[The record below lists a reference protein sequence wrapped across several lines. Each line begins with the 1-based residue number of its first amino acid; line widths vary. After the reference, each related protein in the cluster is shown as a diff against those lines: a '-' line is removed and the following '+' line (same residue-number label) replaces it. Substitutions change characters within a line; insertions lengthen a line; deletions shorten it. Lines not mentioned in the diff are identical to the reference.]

1 MVPIDYVYHIACP
14 EKYDQIDEMMIEY
27 EGREEVL
34 IGHLSTMLVAK
45 NRANASESETED
57 SGSGD
62 EEDPTIKSS
71 TTTSEF
77 SLSSLRVS
85 GLSSLGLSVRTVDD
99 EPLEET
105 PRETPESSS
114 DAAEMP
120 DKSKSSNPFD
130 DEKDGTKPSSASA
143 AAMAALLADDDSD
156 NDSED
161 SSSAGSSEW
170 SSDDGFSS
178 IDTSSFATN
187 DTGDRLSVREFAH
200 STSDASDHSG
210 AGLVHGAPK
219 PMFVPVDEEDA
230 TGDGR
235 KAPASVTRN
244 DLDEAIQAGDWQA
257 VGATAALIA
266 NIGPPTSP
274 PPTTSPTKSKQD
286 DFNASNFSVTS
297 HEKHQVEELENLVEA
312 GDWTAVM
319 AAATRFETA
328 SDTDSLRDLME
339 SRQSM
344 FDESMQGMD
353 TSREQSPE
361 KPSEKSPDNS
371 IVSPESSSPE
381 SNAES
386 RSSWSDANPG
396 LRAEIEDLVKSVV
409 PEELGKLRT
418 NTRFHWFPSI
428 FLTLVP
434 NLQRP

>member
-1 MVPIDYVYHIACP
+1 
-14 EKYDQIDEMMIEY
+14 
-27 EGREEVL
+27 
-34 IGHLSTMLVAK
+34 
-45 NRANASESETED
+45 
-57 SGSGD
+57 
-62 EEDPTIKSS
+62 
-71 TTTSEF
+71 
-77 SLSSLRVS
+77 
-85 GLSSLGLSVRTVDD
+85 
-99 EPLEET
+99 
-105 PRETPESSS
+105 
-114 DAAEMP
+114 
-120 DKSKSSNPFD
+120 
-130 DEKDGTKPSSASA
+130 
-143 AAMAALLADDDSD
+143 
-156 NDSED
+156 
-161 SSSAGSSEW
+161 
-170 SSDDGFSS
+170 
-178 IDTSSFATN
+178 
-187 DTGDRLSVREFAH
+187 
-200 STSDASDHSG
+200 
-210 AGLVHGAPK
+210 
-219 PMFVPVDEEDA
+219 
-230 TGDGR
+230 
-235 KAPASVTRN
+235 
-244 DLDEAIQAGDWQA
+244 

-274 PPTTSPTKSKQD
+274 PTTTSPTKSKQD

-409 PEELGKLRT
+409 PEELENIDEMLLQFRGREDELITTLRT
-418 NTRFHWFPSI
+418 MEKKNSSSSESSKASDGENRGLGASSTSI
-428 FLTLVP
+428 NRDDTSVSVFESDGQDSTVASASRRSSNGTGSQGGSARGGAPASIPEEDDSYRDNGDYGSTIATEQEEMLICTLCSRHLPRSEYSEAQLLLVHIDGARC
-434 NLQRP
+434 NECDAMS